1 MSELSERELALMEM
15 AFDEGGSEGYGES
28 RGLFAQGF
36 DAWIADNAARL
47 DKVAPAAL
55 TWSDEPPTEPGWYW
69 IEGEAD
75 PIYVM
80 PLPGRDGL
88 VVLRVNENSE
98 NVFCSVADVQMR
110 WSGPICPPPLPEIGG

>member
-55 TWSDEPPTEPGWYW
+55 TWRDEAPTDVGCYW
-69 IEGEAD
+69 FAANIDNDPSMTEIWPDAD
-75 PIYVM
+75 GVLFMSFTDAAVGI
-80 PLPGRDGL
+80 PLEEIKGY
-88 VVLRVNENSE
+88 
-98 NVFCSVADVQMR
+98 
-110 WSGPICPPPLPEIGG
+110 WSGPIPLPEIGE